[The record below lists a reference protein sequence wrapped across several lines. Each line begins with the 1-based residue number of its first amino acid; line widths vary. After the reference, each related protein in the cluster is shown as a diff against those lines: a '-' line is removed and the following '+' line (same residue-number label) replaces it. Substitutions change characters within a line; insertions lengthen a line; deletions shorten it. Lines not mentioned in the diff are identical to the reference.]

1 MTSANGRNRIT
12 PASGLRYG
20 VLAVVVPFG
29 ILGLTGCAY
38 QPSGALSPSGPGFW
52 LGLWHGLIAP
62 ISLVGSLFSDHRIYA
77 FPNAGV
83 IYDLGF
89 LLGFSAWGGGG
100 AYSAR
105 KRM

>member
-1 MTSANGRNRIT
+1 MTD
-12 PASGLRYG
+12 PARETLRCG
-20 VLAVVVPFG
+20 VWAVTIPSV
-29 ILGLTGCAY
+29 ILGLSGCAY

-52 LGLWHGLIAP
+52 LGLWHGFIAP
-62 ISLVGSLFSDHRIYA
+62 ISLVGSFLSDPRIYA

-89 LLGFSAWGGGG
+89 LLGLSAWGGGG

-105 KRM
+105 S